1 MLGMSRLPRS
11 KNTNPNRRPWTNGP
25 EWHTKSPTY
34 SASFHTHPSLLR
46 RLQPLLVDS
55 GSYDPL
61 SCTTFCTTLY
71 LASGHSFNT
80 DCPLLQKKYFYPL
93 NVFCGCGYEVR
104 AIPYIIYD
112 CILFLEVRN
121 SVGID
126 NRRVTTLPT
135 LLGAVNRA
143 KSLLRFLDNGP

>member
-1 MLGMSRLPRS
+1 MGPNGTPNLPLTALPSTRTPPSSDGYNHSLWIAAPTIPSPAPLSAPPSTSRLDI
-11 KNTNPNRRPWTNGP
+11 
-25 EWHTKSPTY
+25 
-34 SASFHTHPSLLR
+34 
-46 RLQPLLVDS
+46 PLIRTAR
-55 GSYDPL
+55 Y
-61 SCTTFCTTLY
+61 FK
-71 LASGHSFNT
+71 
-80 DCPLLQKKYFYPL
+80 KKYFYPL